1 MPLLVEHSLPLWG
14 IWKIEESSDELLK
27 LLENKQPYYS
37 FVTDTMTEA
46 RKREWLASR
55 VLVKRLLGFEPDISY
70 TDAGAP
76 FLVGLSKRISISHT
90 KGFAAVILS
99 DNPAAGIDIEYMSD
113 RVKKIRTRFMSASE
127 DSQIDEY
134 YETEHLLVYWSAKET
149 LFKMIGQSDVDFKE
163 HLQIHPFQYSNEGVF
178 LATERRTKKNESFK
192 IHFFVTQ
199 EFVLTRSE

>member
-46 RKREWLASR
+46 RKCEWLAAR

-127 DSQIDEY
+127 DSQIDAHFEI
-134 YETEHLLVYWSAKET
+134 EHLLVYWSAKET

-163 HLQIHPFQYSNEGVF
+163 HLQIHPFRYSNEGMF

>member
-1 MPLLVEHSLPLWG
+1 MPLLVKHSLPLWG

>member
-1 MPLLVEHSLPLWG
+1 MPLLVKHSLPLWG
-14 IWKIEESSDELLK
+14 IWKIEESSDELLR

-46 RKREWLASR
+46 RKCEWLAAR
-55 VLVKRLLGFEPDISY
+55 VLVKQLLGFEPDISY

-113 RVKKIRTRFMSASE
+113 RVKKILNRFMSASE

-163 HLQIHPFQYSNEGVF
+163 HLQIHPFRYSNEGVF

-192 IHFFVTQ
+192 IHYFVTQ

>member
-1 MPLLVEHSLPLWG
+1 MPLLVKHSLPLWG
-14 IWKIEESSDELLK
+14 IWKIEESSDELLR

-46 RKREWLASR
+46 RKCEWLAAR
-55 VLVKRLLGFEPDISY
+55 VLVKRLLGFEPDIAY

-76 FLVGLSKRISISHT
+76 FFVGLSKRISISHT

-99 DNPAAGIDIEYMSD
+99 DKGATGVDIEYMSD
-113 RVKKIRTRFMSASE
+113 RVKKIRSRFMSASE
-127 DSQIDEY
+127 DSQIDPN
-134 YETEHLLVYWSAKET
+134 YETEHLLIYWSAKET

-163 HLQIHPFQYSNEGVF
+163 HLQIHPFRYSNEGVF

>member
-70 TDAGAP
+70 TDA
-76 FLVGLSKRISISHT
+76 
-90 KGFAAVILS
+90 
-99 DNPAAGIDIEYMSD
+99 N
-113 RVKKIRTRFMSASE
+113 
-127 DSQIDEY
+127 
-134 YETEHLLVYWSAKET
+134 
-149 LFKMIGQSDVDFKE
+149 
-163 HLQIHPFQYSNEGVF
+163 
-178 LATERRTKKNESFK
+178 
-192 IHFFVTQ
+192 
-199 EFVLTRSE
+199 

>member
-1 MPLLVEHSLPLWG
+1 MPLLVKHSLPLWG

-55 VLVKRLLGFEPDISY
+55 ALVKRLLGFEPDISY

-76 FLVGLSKRISISHT
+76 FLEGLSKRISISHT

-127 DSQIDEY
+127 DSQIDAH

-163 HLQIHPFQYSNEGVF
+163 HLQIHPFRYSNEGVF

>member
-163 HLQIHPFQYSNEGVF
+163 HLQIHPFRYSNEGVF

>member
-27 LLENKQPYYS
+27 LLENKQLYYS

-76 FLVGLSKRISISHT
+76 FLEGLSKRISISHT

-163 HLQIHPFQYSNEGVF
+163 HLQIHPFRYSNEGVF

>member
-14 IWKIEESSDELLK
+14 IWKIEESSEELLK

>member
-163 HLQIHPFQYSNEGVF
+163 HLQIHLFQYSNEGVF